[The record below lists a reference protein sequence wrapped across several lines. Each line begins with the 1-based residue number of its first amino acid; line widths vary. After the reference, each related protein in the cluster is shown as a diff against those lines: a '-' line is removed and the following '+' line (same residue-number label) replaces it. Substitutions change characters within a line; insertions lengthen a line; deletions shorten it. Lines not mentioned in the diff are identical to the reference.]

1 MSKFIV
7 IFLLT
12 ILLLSSC
19 AIKPN
24 YNFSVNDK
32 YLTYDKVKIKVNSQ
46 KLGKVT
52 LKGYISIVKDSSIC
66 FKFWGPLGI
75 EVVSGRLDQRFVLKD
90 HFNDVFHED
99 ALQELIDKTGIVFT
113 KRCIENILLANI
125 DSLKMNLATLNNN
138 VITLNDNQRWTNRML
153 TIENIPRKNSMQFS
167 FNLKSQLLNKVSV
180 IYRDEIDHWSVE
192 IQVLNISGQQK
203 RCNFDF

>member
-1 MSKFIV
+1 MPKFTV

-12 ILLLSSC
+12 ILFLSSC
-19 AIKPN
+19 AIKTN
-24 YNFSVNDK
+24 YIFSANDK
-32 YLTYDKVKIKVNSQ
+32 YVTYDKVKIKVNSQ

-90 HFNDVFHED
+90 HFNDIFHAD

-113 KRCIENILLANI
+113 KRCVENILLAKI
-125 DSLKMNLATLNNN
+125 DSLKTDLTTLNNN
-138 VITLNDNQRWTNRML
+138 VITLNDNQRWMNRML
-153 TIENIPRKNSMQFS
+153 SVENIPRKNLMQFS
-167 FNLKSQLLNKVSV
+167 FNIKSQLLNKVSV
-180 IYRDEIDHWSVE
+180 IYSDENDHWSVE